1 MLPRG
6 GKMPSIF
13 ETVRGRTNLQNEAKN
28 IRDYLDREEVMYER
42 MYFSLNHVINSSFKF
57 WKFKGSATSVKDYL
71 TRLGINFE
79 RELTDDQCLMYFEF
93 IFNFSIWIKNLLD
106 LGIAN
111 QVFEEVD
118 YYEAVKSFT
127 PVADIIRSIV
137 ESFDYIFIKHSD
149 GTYRLLKKDSDL
161 ESIISQVTDESV
173 RIDLLA
179 YLDRRNLNN
188 LIEKKAIIS
197 RLYIYLEQSAN
208 REKYQNGRLKL
219 NNDSKEIDP
228 YDNFFYICNNF
239 KVRHGTDTGSKK
251 QIVLSDVETIELCD
265 IAFYMFL
272 QAHRIP
278 LIDAYNKKIKALK
291 EEYSK

>member
-1 MLPRG
+1 
-6 GKMPSIF
+6 MPSIF
-13 ETVRGRTNLQNEAKN
+13 EKIRGSTNLQYEAKN

-57 WKFKGSATSVKDYL
+57 WKFKGNATSVKDYL

-118 YYEAVKSFT
+118 YYEAVKSFE
-127 PVADIIRSIV
+127 PVADIVRSIV

-161 ESIISQVTDESV
+161 ESVISQVTDESV

-188 LIEKKAIIS
+188 LVEKKAIIT
-197 RLYIYLEQSAN
+197 RLYVYLEQSAI

-239 KVRHGTDTGSKK
+239 KVRHGTDKGSKK
-251 QIVLSDVETIELCD
+251 QIVLSESETIELCD

-278 LIDAYNKKIKALK
+278 IIDTYNKKIKALK
-291 EEYSK
+291 EEHSK